1 MVGRSHLG
9 IVAIFGVAAALH
21 LQVDFEDKAWK
32 ERPVTKVV
40 NLLKDM
46 QAQLEEEAKNDQE
59 LYDKLVCWCE
69 TNEKLKTRA
78 IEIAKQQIAELT
90 ASIEEYTSRDAQ
102 LTTDIETLGKEAA
115 SSIKALEEA
124 TGIRAKE
131 SEEFRQDEKDT
142 VASIASLSG
151 AVTSL
156 GKAHGGASMLQRE
169 ALVQVTKVLRRK
181 LDDQP
186 SLVTGAVAP
195 HKRHLLVEVLKRP
208 DGMLSL
214 LKEPVSLLQQPVAAS
229 SYSSQS
235 GEIFGMLKQ
244 MKETFESNLE
254 GSRTSEA
261 TSAKAF
267 SELKSAKQEEIK
279 AMKDKAFNKQ
289 QDLGKCKEDNAAAK
303 GDLKNTEKALAA
315 DTAFLADLQEKCAV
329 TDSDWG
335 ARSKMRQ
342 EEISAV
348 SETIA
353 MLTDDDAKDQFSKT
367 LGFMQLRAESQR
379 TGSAHKSAVKFLAE
393 AGKRLQSRRISHL
406 AARMQFDPFGKL
418 RESIDDMAGNL
429 GKEKEDEIVFKD
441 DCVTDFSENDKA
453 TTAKKVKKGDLETEI
468 NSLNAEEERLTDEE
482 KRIKAEIFENQ
493 LQMKAAS
500 EDREAENKAPW
511 LLP

>member
-1 MVGRSHLG
+1 
-9 IVAIFGVAAALH
+9 
-21 LQVDFEDKAWK
+21 
-32 ERPVTKVV
+32 
-40 NLLKDM
+40 
-46 QAQLEEEAKNDQE
+46 
-59 LYDKLVCWCE
+59 
-69 TNEKLKTRA
+69 
-78 IEIAKQQIAELT
+78 
-90 ASIEEYTSRDAQ
+90 
-102 LTTDIETLGKEAA
+102 
-115 SSIKALEEA
+115 
-124 TGIRAKE
+124 
-131 SEEFRQDEKDT
+131 
-142 VASIASLSG
+142 
-151 AVTSL
+151 
-156 GKAHGGASMLQRE
+156 
-169 ALVQVTKVLRRK
+169 
-181 LDDQP
+181 
-186 SLVTGAVAP
+186 VAP

-267 SELKSAKQEEIK
+267 AELKAAKQEEIK

-303 GDLKNTEKALAA
+303 GDLENTEKALAA

-335 ARSKMRQ
+335 ERSKMRQ

-367 LGFMQLRAESQR
+367 LGLVQLRSETRR
-379 TGSAHKSAVKFLAE
+379 TAGAHKLAVKFLAE

-441 DCVTDFSENDKA
+441 DCVSDFTSNDKDS
-453 TTAKKVKKGDLETEI
+453 TAKKVKKGDLETEI
-468 NSLNAEEERLTDEE
+468 NALNAEEARLTDEE

-500 EDREAENKAPW
+500 EDREAENKVFQETVADQRATQEILKKALDRLAQFYNKFALVQGKKQDPVPGAAVEAMPAGFKPYKKAGGGGAQF
-511 LLP
+511 LIEGIIADSKDTEKDAIAAEQDAQKAYESFIKDSNDAVKALQATLSSDQEEKAKDEVKEVQDEGDKRMTIEDILKLGDVNQALHTSCDFTMDNFEERQSKRDDEIEALKNSKAIFSGMK